1 MSESPEEP
9 SGGATEAQ
17 ARMRTSSFRL
27 RVVPLG
33 TSAGRPTLAR
43 GASALAVVAE
53 GAWVLC
59 DCGEGAQVAALR
71 AGLSFSR
78 LDAVLITHL
87 HGDHFNGLP
96 GLLGTL
102 GLEGR
107 ERPLTV
113 AGPRGIA
120 SLLEALARA
129 GSLGIGGLPLL
140 IVELEGEGGRLE
152 LPADAAISFGVE
164 SRALTHRVP
173 TFGYRVSLRDRP
185 GTLDVEAALA
195 AGVPRGPLLAEVK
208 EGRTVM
214 LPDGR
219 RLEGSKFLG
228 PVRRGPSV
236 AYALDT
242 TPCRAAVE
250 LGRGADVLVHESTYE
265 HARAELAHARGHSTG
280 VEAGRIA
287 LEASAGT
294 LLLTHFSPSVDGERV
309 ADEARSIHG
318 RVVAA
323 ADQQGLEVTAP
334 DPAPAASS
342 AELRP

>member
-1 MSESPEEP
+1 VSGPPE
-9 SGGATEAQ
+9 GGAEA
-17 ARMRTSSFRL
+17 APAVPRTSSFRL
-27 RVVPLG
+27 RLIPLG

-53 GAWVLC
+53 ASWLLC

-71 AGLSFSR
+71 AGLSLSR
-78 LDAVLITHL
+78 LDAVLVTHL

-113 AGPRGIA
+113 AGPRGIGP
-120 SLLEALARA
+120 LLETLARA
-129 GSLGIGGLPLL
+129 GSLGIGSLPVR
-140 IVELEGEGGRLE
+140 IVELDGEGGTLE
-152 LPADAAISFGVE
+152 LPPDAIGFAVE
-164 SRALTHRVP
+164 ARALTHRVP
-173 TFGYRVSLRDRP
+173 TYGYRVALPDRP

-195 AGVPRGPLLAEVK
+195 AGIPRGPLLAEAK
-208 EGRTVM
+208 EGRAVV

-219 RLEGSKFLG
+219 RVEGSRFVG
-228 PVRRGPSV
+228 PQRRGPSV

-242 TPCRAAVE
+242 TPCRASVE
-250 LGRGADVLVHESTYE
+250 LGRDADVLVHESTYE
-265 HARAELAHARGHSTG
+265 HARAELARTRGHSTG
-280 VEAGRIA
+280 VEAARVA
-287 LEASAGT
+287 LEASART

-309 ADEARSIHG
+309 ADEARTIHP

-323 ADQQGLEVTAP
+323 SDLGGIQIE
-334 DPAPAASS
+334 
-342 AELRP
+342 AES

>member
-1 MSESPEEP
+1 MIVPAEDP
-9 SGGATEAQ
+9 SGGASEPPGKA
-17 ARMRTSSFRL
+17 RTSSFRL

-43 GASALAVVAE
+43 GASALAVATE

-59 DCGEGAQVAALR
+59 DCGEGAQLAALR

-107 ERPLTV
+107 ERPITV

-120 SLLEALARA
+120 SLLESLARA
-129 GSLGIGGLPLL
+129 GSLGVGGLPVR
-140 IVELEGEGGRLE
+140 IVELAGDGGPLE
-152 LPADAAISFGVE
+152 FPRDAPGAFTVE
-164 SRALTHRVP
+164 ARALAHRVP
-173 TFGYRVSLRDRP
+173 TFGYRVSLPDRP

-195 AGVPRGPLLAEVK
+195 AGVPRGPLFAEMK
-208 EGRTVM
+208 EGRPVV

-219 RLEGSKFLG
+219 RVDGSRFLG

-242 TPCRAAVE
+242 TPCRASVE
-250 LGRGADVLVHESTYE
+250 LGRGADVLIHESTYE

-280 VEAGRIA
+280 VEAARVA

-294 LLLTHFSPSVDGERV
+294 LLLTHFSPSIDGERV
-309 ADEARSIHG
+309 ADEARSIHP

-323 ADQQGLEVTAP
+323 LDQQELDVAP
-334 DPAPAASS
+334 P
-342 AELRP
+342 ER